1 MDTPE
6 LRQSYAAMKAERDSL
21 RAQLADHIQW
31 GIASTEELEAVKA
44 RLAAAQQHIIDRE
57 DDEGAEVRTRAS
69 VPAMTLRDVFAAAAL
84 TGCLAYS
91 RINPMRGNYHENA
104 TPDQV
109 AESVY
114 QYADAMLA
122 ARAARGERL

>member
-1 MDTPE
+1 MSNDAIEALLRAVRPFE
-6 LRQSYAAMKAERDSL
+6 LCNNLDVSL
-21 RAQLADHIQW
+21 RACGNCQGCNLTTA
-31 GIASTEELEAVKA
+31 
-44 RLAAAQQHIIDRE
+44 AAAQQHIIDRE

-122 ARAARGERL
+122 ARAARGEKP